1 MDIHEYQAKEIL
13 ASFGVTIPRGGI
25 VYSPETAENK
35 AREIGGSKWVVK
47 AQIHSGARGKAGG
60 VIVCNSPLEVAQAT
74 DKLLGKK
81 LVTNQTGPQGKIV
94 NRIYIEEATDIE
106 KELYLGLVFDRSSES
121 IMIVASTEG
130 GMSVEEIAK
139 EKPDSIIRSK
149 IEVAVGIQ
157 DFQAREL
164 AFGLGI
170 EPELVRR
177 VSETIIG
184 CAKAFSEL
192 DATMVEV
199 NPLVI
204 SKQKQILALD
214 CKMSFDNNA
223 MFRRDKV
230 SELRDKTQE
239 DEKEVYASDRGLNY
253 VSLDGN
259 IGNIINGAGLAMA
272 SMDMIKLAGGEPAN
286 FLDVGGG
293 ATPEKIV
300 KAFRLITMDKKVK
313 VILVNIFA
321 GINRCDWVAEGIV
334 TWLWGGYSVDNPTL
348 TRFFT
353 LHYLIPFLILGLVVL
368 HIWALHIPG
377 NNNPVGIDIK
387 KPSKD
392 TVPFHPYIV
401 IKDGFALLMFM
412 IVFAFFVFYT
422 PNILGHADNY
432 IEANPLVTPAHIVP
446 EWYLLPFYAILRSV
460 PDKLL
465 GVIAMLSAILIL
477 AALPWLDTSKIRSAV
492 FRPLYKQFY
501 WILVA
506 DVLILGYVGAMPAE
520 GLYLLIAR
528 IATAYYFLHFLVV
541 LPILGFK
548 ERTTPVPLSI
558 TEPILGGSPNLATV
572 KKKDNLKDQ

>member
-25 VYSPETAENK
+25 VYSPENAENK

-60 VIVCNSPLEVAQAT
+60 IIVCNSPLEVAQAT

-81 LVTNQTGPQGKIV
+81 LVTNQTGPEGKIV

-121 IMIVASTEG
+121 IMVVASTEG
-130 GMSVEEIAK
+130 GMSVEEISK
-139 EKPDSIIRSK
+139 DRPETIIRSK

-157 DFQAREL
+157 SFQAREL

-170 EPELVRR
+170 DPELITRA
-177 VSETIIG
+177 SDTIIG

-223 MFRRDKV
+223 MFRRNKV

-239 DEKEVYASDRGLNY
+239 DEKEVFASDRGLNY
-253 VSLDGN
+253 VSLEGN

-272 SMDMIKLAGGEPAN
+272 SMDMIKLAGGQPAN

-300 KAFRLITMDKKVK
+300 KAFKLITMDEKVK

-334 TWLWGGYSVDNPTL
+334 Q
-348 TRFFT
+348 
-353 LHYLIPFLILGLVVL
+353 
-368 HIWALHIPG
+368 ALEKIE
-377 NNNPVGIDIK
+377 VK
-387 KPSKD
+387 
-392 TVPFHPYIV
+392 VPIV
-401 IKDGFALLMFM
+401 IRLAGTNVEKG
-412 IVFAFFVFYT
+412 
-422 PNILGHADNY
+422 NKILKESKINY
-432 IEANPLVTPAHIVP
+432 IEANTLEDAANKAV
-446 EWYLLPFYAILRSV
+446 
-460 PDKLL
+460 
-465 GVIAMLSAILIL
+465 
-477 AALPWLDTSKIRSAV
+477 AALNK
-492 FRPLYKQFY
+492 
-501 WILVA
+501 
-506 DVLILGYVGAMPAE
+506 
-520 GLYLLIAR
+520 
-528 IATAYYFLHFLVV
+528 
-541 LPILGFK
+541 
-548 ERTTPVPLSI
+548 
-558 TEPILGGSPNLATV
+558 
-572 KKKDNLKDQ
+572 

>member
-13 ASFGVTIPRGGI
+13 SSFGVTIPRGGI
-25 VYSPETAENK
+25 VYSPENAENK

-60 VIVCNSPLEVAQAT
+60 IIVCDSPLEVAQAT

-81 LVTNQTGPQGKIV
+81 LVTNQTGPEGKIV

-121 IMIVASTEG
+121 IMVVASTEG

-139 EKPDSIIRSK
+139 EKPETIIRSK

-157 DFQAREL
+157 SFQAREL

-170 EPELVRR
+170 DPELIARA
-177 VSETIIG
+177 SDTIIG

-223 MFRRDKV
+223 MFRRNKV

-334 TWLWGGYSVDNPTL
+334 QALEKIEVKVPLVIRLAGTNVEKGNK
-348 TRFFT
+348 
-353 LHYLIPFLILGLVVL
+353 IL
-368 HIWALHIPG
+368 
-377 NNNPVGIDIK
+377 
-387 KPSKD
+387 KD
-392 TVPFHPYIV
+392 S
-401 IKDGFALLMFM
+401 
-412 IVFAFFVFYT
+412 
-422 PNILGHADNY
+422 NINY
-432 IEANPLVTPAHIVP
+432 IEASTLEEAANKAV
-446 EWYLLPFYAILRSV
+446 
-460 PDKLL
+460 
-465 GVIAMLSAILIL
+465 
-477 AALPWLDTSKIRSAV
+477 AALK
-492 FRPLYKQFY
+492 
-501 WILVA
+501 
-506 DVLILGYVGAMPAE
+506 
-520 GLYLLIAR
+520 
-528 IATAYYFLHFLVV
+528 
-541 LPILGFK
+541 
-548 ERTTPVPLSI
+548 
-558 TEPILGGSPNLATV
+558 
-572 KKKDNLKDQ
+572 

>member
-13 ASFGVTIPRGGI
+13 SSFGVTIPRGGI
-25 VYSPETAENK
+25 VYSPENAENK

-60 VIVCNSPLEVAQAT
+60 IIVCDSPLEVAQAT

-81 LVTNQTGPQGKIV
+81 LVTNQTGPEGKIV

-121 IMIVASTEG
+121 IMVVASTEG

-139 EKPDSIIRSK
+139 EKPETIIRSK

-157 DFQAREL
+157 SFQAREL
-164 AFGLGI
+164 AFGLGVD
-170 EPELVRR
+170 PELIARA
-177 VSETIIG
+177 SDTIIG

-223 MFRRDKV
+223 MFRRNKV
-230 SELRDKTQE
+230 SELRDKSQE

-334 TWLWGGYSVDNPTL
+334 QALEKIEVKVPLVIRLAGTNVEKGNK
-348 TRFFT
+348 
-353 LHYLIPFLILGLVVL
+353 IL
-368 HIWALHIPG
+368 
-377 NNNPVGIDIK
+377 
-387 KPSKD
+387 KD
-392 TVPFHPYIV
+392 S
-401 IKDGFALLMFM
+401 
-412 IVFAFFVFYT
+412 
-422 PNILGHADNY
+422 NINY
-432 IEANPLVTPAHIVP
+432 IEASTLEEAANKAV
-446 EWYLLPFYAILRSV
+446 
-460 PDKLL
+460 
-465 GVIAMLSAILIL
+465 
-477 AALPWLDTSKIRSAV
+477 AALK
-492 FRPLYKQFY
+492 
-501 WILVA
+501 
-506 DVLILGYVGAMPAE
+506 
-520 GLYLLIAR
+520 
-528 IATAYYFLHFLVV
+528 
-541 LPILGFK
+541 
-548 ERTTPVPLSI
+548 
-558 TEPILGGSPNLATV
+558 
-572 KKKDNLKDQ
+572 

>member
-13 ASFGVTIPRGGI
+13 SSFGVTIPRGGI
-25 VYSPETAENK
+25 VYSPENAENK

-60 VIVCNSPLEVAQAT
+60 IIVCNSPLEVAQAT

-81 LVTNQTGPQGKIV
+81 LVTNQTGPEGKIV
-94 NRIYIEEATDIE
+94 NKIYIEEATDIE

-121 IMIVASTEG
+121 IMVVASTEG

-139 EKPDSIIRSK
+139 EKPETIIRSK

-157 DFQAREL
+157 SFQAREL
-164 AFGLGI
+164 AFGLGVD
-170 EPELVRR
+170 PELIARA
-177 VSETIIG
+177 SDTIIG

-223 MFRRDKV
+223 MFRRNKV
-230 SELRDKTQE
+230 SELRDKSQE

-334 TWLWGGYSVDNPTL
+334 QALDKIEVKVPLVIRLAGTNVEKGNK
-348 TRFFT
+348 
-353 LHYLIPFLILGLVVL
+353 IL
-368 HIWALHIPG
+368 
-377 NNNPVGIDIK
+377 
-387 KPSKD
+387 KD
-392 TVPFHPYIV
+392 S
-401 IKDGFALLMFM
+401 
-412 IVFAFFVFYT
+412 
-422 PNILGHADNY
+422 NINY
-432 IEANPLVTPAHIVP
+432 IEASTLEEAANKAV
-446 EWYLLPFYAILRSV
+446 
-460 PDKLL
+460 
-465 GVIAMLSAILIL
+465 
-477 AALPWLDTSKIRSAV
+477 AALK
-492 FRPLYKQFY
+492 
-501 WILVA
+501 
-506 DVLILGYVGAMPAE
+506 
-520 GLYLLIAR
+520 
-528 IATAYYFLHFLVV
+528 
-541 LPILGFK
+541 
-548 ERTTPVPLSI
+548 
-558 TEPILGGSPNLATV
+558 
-572 KKKDNLKDQ
+572 

>member
-13 ASFGVTIPRGGI
+13 SSFGVTIPRGGI
-25 VYSPETAENK
+25 VYSPENAENK

-60 VIVCNSPLEVAQAT
+60 IIVCNSPLEVAQAT

-81 LVTNQTGPQGKIV
+81 LVTNQTGPEGKIV

-121 IMIVASTEG
+121 IMVVASTEG

-139 EKPDSIIRSK
+139 EKPGTIIRSK

-157 DFQAREL
+157 SFQAREL

-170 EPELVRR
+170 DPELIARA
-177 VSETIIG
+177 SDTIIG

-223 MFRRDKV
+223 MFRRNKV
-230 SELRDKTQE
+230 SELRDKSQE

-334 TWLWGGYSVDNPTL
+334 QALEKIEVKVPLVIRLAGTNVEKGNK
-348 TRFFT
+348 
-353 LHYLIPFLILGLVVL
+353 IL
-368 HIWALHIPG
+368 
-377 NNNPVGIDIK
+377 
-387 KPSKD
+387 KD
-392 TVPFHPYIV
+392 S
-401 IKDGFALLMFM
+401 
-412 IVFAFFVFYT
+412 
-422 PNILGHADNY
+422 NINY
-432 IEANPLVTPAHIVP
+432 IEASTLEEAANKAV
-446 EWYLLPFYAILRSV
+446 
-460 PDKLL
+460 
-465 GVIAMLSAILIL
+465 
-477 AALPWLDTSKIRSAV
+477 AALK
-492 FRPLYKQFY
+492 
-501 WILVA
+501 
-506 DVLILGYVGAMPAE
+506 
-520 GLYLLIAR
+520 
-528 IATAYYFLHFLVV
+528 
-541 LPILGFK
+541 
-548 ERTTPVPLSI
+548 
-558 TEPILGGSPNLATV
+558 
-572 KKKDNLKDQ
+572 

>member
-13 ASFGVTIPRGGI
+13 SSFGVTIPRGGI
-25 VYSPETAENK
+25 VYSPENAENK

-60 VIVCNSPLEVAQAT
+60 IIVCNSPLEVAQAT

-81 LVTNQTGPQGKIV
+81 LVTNQTGPDGKIV

-121 IMIVASTEG
+121 IMVVASTEG

-139 EKPDSIIRSK
+139 EKPETIIRSK

-157 DFQAREL
+157 NFQAREL

-170 EPELVRR
+170 ESDLISRA
-177 VSETIIG
+177 SDTIIG

-223 MFRRDKV
+223 MFRRSKV

-239 DEKEVYASDRGLNY
+239 EEKEVYASDRGLNY
-253 VSLDGN
+253 VSLEGN

-334 TWLWGGYSVDNPTL
+334 QALKKIDVKVPLVIRLAGTNVEKGNK
-348 TRFFT
+348 
-353 LHYLIPFLILGLVVL
+353 IL
-368 HIWALHIPG
+368 
-377 NNNPVGIDIK
+377 K
-387 KPSKD
+387 ESKIN
-392 TVPFHPYIV
+392 F
-401 IKDGFALLMFM
+401 
-412 IVFAFFVFYT
+412 
-422 PNILGHADNY
+422 
-432 IEANPLVTPAHIVP
+432 IEANTL
-446 EWYLLPFYAILRSV
+446 E
-460 PDKLL
+460 D
-465 GVIAMLSAILIL
+465 
-477 AALPWLDTSKIRSAV
+477 AANKAV
-492 FRPLYKQFY
+492 K
-501 WILVA
+501 A
-506 DVLILGYVGAMPAE
+506 
-520 GLYLLIAR
+520 
-528 IATAYYFLHFLVV
+528 
-541 LPILGFK
+541 
-548 ERTTPVPLSI
+548 
-558 TEPILGGSPNLATV
+558 
-572 KKKDNLKDQ
+572 LK

>member
-13 ASFGVTIPRGGI
+13 SSFGVTIPRGGI
-25 VYSPETAENK
+25 VYSPENAENK

-60 VIVCNSPLEVAQAT
+60 IIVCNSPLEVAQAT

-81 LVTNQTGPQGKIV
+81 LVTNQTGPEGKIV

-121 IMIVASTEG
+121 IMVVASTEG

-139 EKPDSIIRSK
+139 EKPQTIIRSK

-157 DFQAREL
+157 SFQAREL

-170 EPELVRR
+170 NPELIARA
-177 VSETIIG
+177 SDTIIG
-184 CAKAFSEL
+184 CAKAFNEL

-223 MFRRDKV
+223 MFRRNKV
-230 SELRDKTQE
+230 SELRDKSQE

-334 TWLWGGYSVDNPTL
+334 QALEKIEVKVPLVIRLAGTNVEKGNK
-348 TRFFT
+348 
-353 LHYLIPFLILGLVVL
+353 IL
-368 HIWALHIPG
+368 
-377 NNNPVGIDIK
+377 
-387 KPSKD
+387 KD
-392 TVPFHPYIV
+392 S
-401 IKDGFALLMFM
+401 
-412 IVFAFFVFYT
+412 
-422 PNILGHADNY
+422 NINY
-432 IEANPLVTPAHIVP
+432 IEASTLEEAANKAV
-446 EWYLLPFYAILRSV
+446 
-460 PDKLL
+460 
-465 GVIAMLSAILIL
+465 
-477 AALPWLDTSKIRSAV
+477 AALK
-492 FRPLYKQFY
+492 
-501 WILVA
+501 
-506 DVLILGYVGAMPAE
+506 
-520 GLYLLIAR
+520 
-528 IATAYYFLHFLVV
+528 
-541 LPILGFK
+541 
-548 ERTTPVPLSI
+548 
-558 TEPILGGSPNLATV
+558 
-572 KKKDNLKDQ
+572 